1 MDRNPRPSLYSLTT
15 TDSSPYTQHQINHL
29 LLYHLA
35 SLATML
41 FLVLAFLINLFFV
54 YVAIACM
61 FWSFVVLLRFWCALL
76 EVPLH
81 AEVAFELWDRVL
93 ILGLGLYFWVLLETF
108 LLWVSSVISQS
119 SLTVPDIDGC
129 RSNRLR
135 EDA

>member
-1 MDRNPRPSLYSLTT
+1 
-15 TDSSPYTQHQINHL
+15 
-29 LLYHLA
+29 
-35 SLATML
+35 ML

-61 FWSFVVLLRFWCALL
+61 FWSFVVILRFWCALL